1 MLRITWEKSS
11 KNPWLRAITLL
22 ERPWL
27 PVVRKLVF
35 PRPGSEH
42 PFTAYLFF
50 ARPER
55 ELENQRELILDFP
68 GGGFIC
74 MSPLD
79 HEERLRRWAIR
90 TGRPVL
96 AVDYHKAPECES
108 SWVIQ
113 ELVLRQTALQSRIR
127 LLSTNHSNCTNS
139 S

>member
-11 KNPWLRAITLL
+11 KNPWIRALSYA
-22 ERPWL
+22 ERPRI

-35 PRPGSEH
+35 HRPGSDH
-42 PFTAYLFF
+42 AITAYLFF
-50 ARPER
+50 SHPAE
-55 ELENQRELILDFP
+55 ELKDHRELILDFP

-96 AVDYHKAPECES
+96 SVDYHKAPECEF
-108 SWVIQ
+108 Q
-113 ELVLRQTALQSRIR
+113 AC
-127 LLSTNHSNCTNS
+127 NCENGIDFDC
-139 S
+139 